1 MKSFLALLLLA
12 FAALPATAQES
23 KIFPYEYAVRD
34 LDNGLR
40 VIVLPTDYP
49 EIVSL
54 YIPVSVGSRNE
65 VEEGKS
71 GFAHFFEHMMFRG
84 TEAYPAAK
92 YQALL
97 KNAGADQNAYT
108 TDDRTVYHT
117 TFSKDDLETMM
128 KLEAD
133 RFQNLAYSDADFRTE
148 ALAVLGEY
156 NKNAANPISKLF
168 EVQRAAAFD
177 EHTYK
182 HTTMGFI
189 EDIEAMPDQFDYSR
203 QFFDRFYRPGEHRHH
218 RRWRCRAR
226 RRVQP
231 RREVLGRLGAGD
243 VRRRDPG
250 GARARR
256 RRLRARSVGDP
267 DVAVG
272 DGRLPRPGFVRR
284 RRRGHARRRH
294 HRELRLQPVL
304 RPLPASSS
312 WTSRRWTSSSP
323 RSPTAGIRN
332 SSRFSRA

>member
-1 MKSFLALLLLA
+1 MKSLLALLLLA
-12 FAALPATAQES
+12 LAALPATAQES

-49 EIVSL
+49 DIVSL

-177 EHTYK
+177 EHTYE

-203 QFFDRFYRPGEHRHH
+203 QFFDRFYRPENTAIIVAGDVEPDACSASPRSIGAIGSGG
-218 RRWRCRAR
+218 RTPPISPQSLRPTARSTSTSRGRAR
-226 RRVQP
+226 RC
-231 RREVLGRLGAGD
+231 
-243 VRRRDPG
+243 
-250 GARARR
+250 
-256 RRLRARSVGDP
+256 
-267 DVAVG
+267 
-272 DGRLPRPGFVRR
+272 
-284 RRRGHARRRH
+284 RG
-294 HRELRLQPVL
+294 
-304 RPLPASSS
+304 
-312 WTSRRWTSSSP
+312 
-323 RSPTAGIRN
+323 
-332 SSRFSRA
+332 